1 MLVHICCS
9 VDSHYFLEKL
19 KEDFPNEKLIGF
31 FYDPNI
37 HPYNEYRL
45 RFLDVQ
51 YSCELLGIELIEGDY
66 DLEGWLGLVKG
77 LENEPEKGN
86 RCTVCFDTR
95 LEVSVKKAIELGSTS
110 FTTSLLI
117 SPKKSQEKLEIIG
130 NELAKKYDLEFIF
143 KDYRVGNGMELQGKA
158 VKENQL
164 YRQNY
169 CGCLFA
175 LSTQRLQQQKLL
187 DEMISPINKQIL
199 PESIEERIELYK
211 KRNQLQKEN
220 MNFKIIK
227 QKFLNYRLL
236 SGLVKIN
243 NEVIPSYF
251 LPYSTLKNKKTAGQI
266 EYKKDNI
273 YYLNRDETKLISLA
287 HFNHLANTNY
297 HNIYELMK
305 NPPRFEDELSI
316 RNKITTNL
324 FDLSCIIILDTISN
338 NKKIEIILNSH
349 VFDDVKEE
357 IIIL

>member
-37 HPYNEYRL
+37 HPYSEYRL

-51 YSCELLGIELIEGDY
+51 YSCKLLGIELIEGDY
-66 DLEGWLGLVKG
+66 DLEGWLRLVKG
-77 LENEPEKGN
+77 LENEPEKGD

-95 LEVSVKKAIELGSTS
+95 LEVSVKKAIELGCKS

-130 NELAKKYDLEFIF
+130 EELANKYHLEFIF
-143 KDYRVGNGMELQGKA
+143 KDYRTGNGMELQSKA

-175 LSTQRLQQQKLL
+175 LSAQRTQQEKLI
-187 DEMISPINKQIL
+187 DEMLSPINKQIL
-199 PESIEERIELYK
+199 PESIEERIDLYR
-211 KRNQLQKEN
+211 KRNQFQKDN
-220 MNFKIIK
+220 KNFKIIK

-236 SGLVKIN
+236 SGFVKVN
-243 NEVIPSYF
+243 NEVVPSYF
-251 LPYSTLKNKKTAGQI
+251 LPYSTLKNKKTSGHI
-266 EYKKDNI
+266 EYEINNI
-273 YYLNRDETKLISLA
+273 HYLNRDETKLISLV
-287 HFNHLANTNY
+287 HFNHLADTNY
-297 HNIYELMK
+297 QNIYELIQ
-305 NPPRFEDELSI
+305 NPPLFEEELSI
-316 RNKITTNL
+316 RNKIVTNQ
-324 FDLSCIIILDTISN
+324 FDLSCIIVLDTII

-349 VFDDVKEE
+349 VFDDVKED